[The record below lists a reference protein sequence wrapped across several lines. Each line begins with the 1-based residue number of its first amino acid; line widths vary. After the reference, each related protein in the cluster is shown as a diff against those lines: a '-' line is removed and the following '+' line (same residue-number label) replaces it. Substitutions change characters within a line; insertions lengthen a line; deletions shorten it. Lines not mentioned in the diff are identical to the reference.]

1 MSAFIALNNQTN
13 WEDNRDEL
21 EDIFLEVYGYQ
32 KPLNEKVSLQIC
44 TEDDLDIEFLEKVKG
59 YKFPNFY

>member
-32 KPLNEKVSLQIC
+32 KQLNEKVSLQIC